1 MNRSILASCSYDR
14 RVCVW
19 KEMQPQQW
27 TQVNSVSFRL
37 VFLLSG
43 FVTKEPLWKAPPPPP
58 LTMQPQ
64 WTKVKSLFFTV
75 KSLSFFNKLV

>member
-27 TQVNSVSFRL
+27 TQVNSVSFSLGFFCFVWVRYKRTRVEGPPNPSSHDATAAVDTGQIS
-37 VFLLSG
+37 VFFS
-43 FVTKEPLWKAPPPPP
+43 
-58 LTMQPQ
+58 
-64 WTKVKSLFFTV
+64 
-75 KSLSFFNKLV
+75 KLV